1 MPTTAPPSNSPDRA
15 TSTRTSTP
23 TYRVGPV
30 DVRFVA
36 DEPEVVADLAT
47 LYRHLELTPDAADAS
62 ASPIEMTAFREAHR
76 FRNVIPTPLRRWA
89 IAANGTPM
97 FGQLDR
103 RCLVPYLDWAVNWRI
118 IDTVDRWLLLH
129 AGTVSRPG
137 PAGVE
142 GLMLAA
148 ASGSGKSTLTA
159 ALVAAGW
166 SLMSDEFGAIDPGTR
181 ELHPIAKPM
190 CVKAGSFPPVE
201 AMGLPIR
208 TGRHYVKAF
217 KGRVGYVTPADLAD
231 RGHAAPFATRPAPIQ
246 AIVFPQRIAGHA
258 LSVEPIAAADA
269 AFRLA
274 RHAFNRHKHP
284 DGAMPLL
291 LGLCNRTPCVS
302 LTYGEATDAA
312 ACLAD
317 SRTPTQVPLAA

>member
-1 MPTTAPPSNSPDRA
+1 
-15 TSTRTSTP
+15 
-23 TYRVGPV
+23 V
-30 DVRFVA
+30 DVRFTS
-36 DEPEVVADLAT
+36 DEPEVIDDLTT
-47 LYRHLELTPDAADAS
+47 LYRHLEVSADGVGAS
-62 ASPIEMTAFREAHR
+62 SVIEMTAMREAHR

-118 IDTVDRWLLLH
+118 IDTIDRWLLLH
-129 AGTVSRPG
+129 AGTVSRPVPG
-137 PAGVE
+137 GAEGV
-142 GLMLAA
+142 MLAA

-181 ELHPIAKPM
+181 ELCPIAKPM
-190 CVKAGSFPPVE
+190 CVKAGSFAPVE

-208 TGRHYVKAF
+208 TGRHYIKAF
-217 KGRVGYVTPADLAD
+217 KGRVGYVTPADLAE
-231 RGHAAPFATRPAPIQ
+231 RGHGGAFARGPASIR

-258 LSVEPIAAADA
+258 MRVEPIGPADA

-291 LGLCNRTPCVS
+291 LELCNRTPCVS
-302 LTYGEATDAA
+302 LTYGEATEAA
-312 ACLAD
+312 
-317 SRTPTQVPLAA
+317 SRLGEEIERREGRRSAA